1 MRFKFKT
8 DTLSRIAAVVSV
20 IAVLCSSLF
29 IESIA
34 VSGAGKTKV
43 WDGSSD
49 TEFEGAG
56 TKDNPYKITSAAE
69 LYGFATARVNV
80 KDSEQKYYVLTNDI
94 YLNDVSSSDW
104 MNNSPREWAKMG
116 ADAANDASLGFS
128 GFFDGQGHTVY
139 GMYYDNYTAGGTYG
153 LIPMV
158 TGNAEITNVNLRH
171 SFAAA
176 NNSVEFHMG
185 GIVGFVQ
192 KNNGDYSPGYQANV
206 KISKCVVDNTVD
218 FSRISG
224 SLLGGIIGP
233 VRESKV
239 TVSYCG
245 SAAKFSD
252 YGNPSAGKGG
262 GIICA
267 PGHWGAEYV
276 RIINSYSLPVNQS

>member
-43 WDGSSD
+43 WAGSSD

-104 MNNSPREWAKMG
+104 MNNSPREWAKLG
-116 ADAANDASLGFS
+116 ADAANDAALGFS

-139 GMYYDNYTAGGTYG
+139 GMYYDNYTAGGNIRSYTN
-153 LIPMV
+153 
-158 TGNAEITNVNLRH
+158 GNGECRN
-171 SFAAA
+171 
-176 NNSVEFHMG
+176 
-185 GIVGFVQ
+185 
-192 KNNGDYSPGYQANV
+192 Y
-206 KISKCVVDNTVD
+206 
-218 FSRISG
+218 
-224 SLLGGIIGP
+224 
-233 VRESKV
+233 
-239 TVSYCG
+239 
-245 SAAKFSD
+245 
-252 YGNPSAGKGG
+252 
-262 GIICA
+262 
-267 PGHWGAEYV
+267 
-276 RIINSYSLPVNQS
+276 